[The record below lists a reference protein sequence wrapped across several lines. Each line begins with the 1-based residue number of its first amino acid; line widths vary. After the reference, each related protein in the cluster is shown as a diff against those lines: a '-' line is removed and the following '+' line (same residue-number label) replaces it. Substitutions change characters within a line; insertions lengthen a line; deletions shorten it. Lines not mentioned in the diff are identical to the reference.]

1 MRIGIIGAGHA
12 GVEAAR
18 QARDRG
24 ADVVLFSGESV
35 LPYFRPRVVALAF
48 GQVEPD
54 AISIRPK
61 DWYGQN
67 GIDLRL
73 DCPVTELDARKKT
86 VVARGQR
93 ETFDGLVI
101 ATGASPVLLPIV
113 RELPDDV
120 IALWDVKRSLV
131 IREKLGTAKHLAVLG
146 GGISGVEAALYAVD
160 AGLAVTII
168 EKENRLMPMQF
179 GDGAA
184 GVLAGRLREKGIHLT
199 LGRCAERVSRTDR
212 ELEITLDGGE
222 TILCDLLVTTVGA
235 RCDVTLFER
244 AGLRADKG
252 VLVDDCLQASVPG
265 VFACGDIAQRDGSRT
280 ASVMRATRHGRATGA
295 NVVAAAEGRER
306 EPVPETVVPLSFKHE
321 DVEFHAVGP
330 PRGANFEETI
340 LPDSGADIHR
350 SVLLENGTLRGVQ
363 MIGTS
368 ADFRQLVS
376 EIGKPWGGSS
386 ARA

>member
-18 QARDRG
+18 QASGRG
-24 ADVVLFSGESV
+24 CEVVLFSGESV

-61 DWYGQN
+61 EWYEQN

-73 DCPVTELDARKKT
+73 DWTVTDADARKKT
-86 VVARGQR
+86 VVARGRR

-101 ATGASPVLLPIV
+101 ATGAAPVLLPFV
-113 RELPDDV
+113 RDLPDDV
-120 IALWDVKRSLV
+120 IALWDVNRSLA
-131 IREKLGTAKHLAVLG
+131 IREKLGAAGQVVVLG

-160 AGLAVTII
+160 AGLTVTVI
-168 EKENRLMPMQF
+168 ERDNRLMPMQF

-184 GVLAGRLREKGIHLT
+184 AVLAGRLQDKGIHLT
-199 LGRCAERVSRTDR
+199 LGRCAERVSRTDSG
-212 ELEITLDGGE
+212 LEITLNDSE
-222 TILCDLLVTTVGA
+222 AILCDLLVTTVGA

-244 AGLRADKG
+244 AGLRTERG
-252 VLVDDCLQASVPG
+252 VLVDDCLRTSVPG

-280 ASVMRATRHGRATGA
+280 AGVMRATRQGRAAGT
-295 NVVAAAEGRER
+295 NVVAAVQGREP
-306 EPVPETVVPLSFKHE
+306 EPVPETVVPLSFKHK

-330 PRGANFEETI
+330 PRGTDFEEKI
-340 LPDSGADIHR
+340 LPDSGANIYR
-350 SVLLENGTLRGVQ
+350 SVLLESDTLRGVQ
-363 MIGTS
+363 MIGTN
-368 ADFRQLVS
+368 ADFRRFVS
-376 EIGKPWGGSS
+376 EIDQP
-386 ARA
+386 

>member
-73 DCPVTELDARKKT
+73 DCPVTELDARTKT
-86 VVARGQR
+86 VVARGRR

-101 ATGASPVLLPIV
+101 ATGAAPVLLPFV
-113 RELPDDV
+113 RELPDDA
-120 IALWDVKRSLV
+120 IALWDVRRSLA
-131 IREKLGTAKHLAVLG
+131 IREKLGTARHVAVLG

-168 EKENRLMPMQF
+168 ERENRLMPMQF
-179 GDGAA
+179 GDRAA
-184 GVLAGRLREKGIHLT
+184 GVLAARLRDKGIHLT
-199 LGRCAERVSRTDR
+199 LGLWAESVSRTGR
-212 ELEITLDGGE
+212 GLEVVLNDGE

-235 RCDVTLFER
+235 VCDVALFER
-244 AGLRADKG
+244 AGLRTDRG
-252 VLVDDCLQASVPG
+252 VLVDDCLQTAMPG
-265 VFACGDIAQRDGSRT
+265 VFACGDIAQRDGRRT
-280 ASVMRATRHGRATGA
+280 ASVMRATRQGRAAGT
-295 NVVAAAEGRER
+295 NVVAAAEGREP
-306 EPVPETVVPLSFKHE
+306 EPVPEIVVPLSFKHE
-321 DVEFHAVGP
+321 DMEFHAVGP
-330 PRGANFEETI
+330 PRGTNLEEKV

-350 SVLLENGTLRGVQ
+350 SVLLENGLLRGVQ

-368 ADFRQLVS
+368 VDFRKLVS
-376 EIGKPWGGSS
+376 EIDQPWDRSS
-386 ARA
+386 THV